1 MDYYYLIN
9 QYGTRRSSI
18 CTGEHQAEAWADEA
32 KPNFPGETFSIIV
45 TGDLKS
51 VPAEWVEDK
60 EEYPAFHF
68 VVNEHGLR
76 RSAVVVESSKEA
88 IQMLNALI
96 PDYPHERLQIATAI
110 SEEDIPDLCREEWL
124 YFVVNEEG
132 VRRSP
137 YMESEEAA
145 IEYMDGLVPQHEDE
159 AFSVVTTEE
168 A

>member
-9 QYGTRRSSI
+9 QYGTRRSPI
-18 CTGEHQAEAWADEA
+18 CMSEHQAEAWADEA

-45 TGDLKS
+45 TGVLTS
-51 VPAEWVEDK
+51 APAEWTEDA

-68 VVNEHGLR
+68 VVNEHGVR
-76 RSAVVVESSKEA
+76 RSLVTVPTREEA
-88 IQMLNALI
+88 RSLLEALSA
-96 PDYPHERLQIATAI
+96 DYPNEKLSIAAAF
-110 SEEDIPDLCREEWL
+110 SEEDIPNYSIEDNF
-124 YFVVNEEG
+124 YFVINEEG
-132 VRRSP
+132 IQRSP
-137 YMESEEAA
+137 YMETEQEA